1 VEAGPLQRDVDE
13 LLVREAGAQSASS
26 AAAAHCSSE
35 VVRLGMREQ
44 GDGAGTGR
52 EEMRRGQGRVGRTRK
67 ATRTR
72 AGTFPFPSKKIRA
85 DAPVTLAFVT

>member
-1 VEAGPLQRDVDE
+1 VTTNKKQSTTEYRLEAAQERADEVGKRKNLGWVWSEGGVEAGPLQRDVDE

-52 EEMRRGQGRVGRTRK
+52 EGRR
-67 ATRTR
+67 
-72 AGTFPFPSKKIRA
+72 
-85 DAPVTLAFVT
+85 

>member
-1 VEAGPLQRDVDE
+1 VWSEGGVEAGPLQRDVDE

-44 GDGAGTGR
+44 GDGAFHFHPG
-52 EEMRRGQGRVGRTRK
+52 K
-67 ATRTR
+67 FAL
-72 AGTFPFPSKKIRA
+72 
-85 DAPVTLAFVT
+85 TLLLR